1 MLAAAQAL
9 PDVQTAQLTT
19 PTTVGILF
27 KDGTPM
33 VVDTFPL
40 NDTSNHL
47 APGTGI
53 PSAATLSRKIN
64 KVELHL
70 TNDAILPTGRKAYLF
85 DEVPVDF
92 TSLGLPYPPTTTS
105 ATWFQN
111 AGYTPVLQSGS
122 IADLINLK
130 DASVFTLEAHGGW
143 GLMTPL
149 YDSQTALT
157 VLFFIGTTVPIEQDY
172 VDALRPELQAGELGY
187 YAAVDYTIDPTTHLP
202 VWQIYDTFSFTPK
215 FVRNYMTFTDDSLV
229 VMNVCHLM
237 ETDQSK
243 LTNAGVSILLAQNEI
258 SAVQD
263 MVQAFF
269 DSNAGAVLGWDDTEG
284 ALDGVDTTWYFL
296 DRVLGAG
303 SAGYGT
309 YLSNPPNRPYNVNG
323 VFARTASIAH
333 NYPNSGRTASVPLS
347 EAYGYYAVT
356 DPSTGEV
363 STDTSRPPIIAHL
376 TLQYSPKMPANSPSL
391 ALVPTI
397 AQVQLN
403 NNTNALTLTG
413 DFGGNYTNRAVTI
426 NSVPMPATWTSGS
439 VSVSPLPITAGGN
452 VQVTIDGASSN
463 QVLINQWNSVP
474 LTMVTQNGG
483 SDTRTVTCSINLR
496 TSFDT
501 LAQIPDG
508 PRSTSLVTTDQVVL
522 QNGQCSFVSTNP
534 PGGDT
539 LPWFNIFTTGGETP
553 ATLASVWSIGQSLD
567 GSGGGTVGISI
578 QAGYFGGQFDFLDT
592 SSTNQTQLLTFDAST
607 GLLRAGT
614 ANQSS
619 DTLSWAATPAAFQP
633 KTTTQ
638 PQQVRPNVH

>member
-1 MLAAAQAL
+1 
-9 PDVQTAQLTT
+9 
-19 PTTVGILF
+19 
-27 KDGTPM
+27 M
-33 VVDTFPL
+33 VIDTRPL

-64 KVELHL
+64 EGALHL
-70 TNDAILPTGRKAYLF
+70 TNDGILPTGRKAYLF
-85 DEVPVDF
+85 DEVPIDF
-92 TSLGLPYPPTTTS
+92 TELGLPYPPTDAS

-122 IADLINLK
+122 IADLINVK

-149 YDSQTALT
+149 YESQTGLA

-172 VDALRPELQAGELGY
+172 VDALGPELRAGELGY
-187 YAAVDYTIDPTTHLP
+187 YAAVGYTIDPNTHRP
-202 VWQIYDTFSFTPK
+202 AWQIYETFSFTPK
-215 FVRNYMTFTDDSLV
+215 FVRNYMTFTDNSLV

-237 ETDQSK
+237 ESDQSK
-243 LTNAGVSILLAQNEI
+243 LTSAGVSILLAQDEI
-258 SAVQD
+258 SAAQD

-269 DSNAGAVLGWDDTEG
+269 DANAGAVLGWDDTEG
-284 ALDGVDTTWYFL
+284 ALDGVDTTWYVI

-303 SAGYGT
+303 AAGYGT
-309 YLSNPPNRPYNVNG
+309 YLSNPPNRPYNLNG
-323 VFARTASIAH
+323 VFGRTASIAH
-333 NYPNSGRTASVPLS
+333 GYANSTGSVPLS
-347 EAYGYYAVT
+347 EAYAYYTVT
-356 DPSTGEV
+356 DPSTGDV
-363 STDTSRPPIIAHL
+363 SLDATRPPTIAHL
-376 TLQYSPKMPANSPSL
+376 TLQYSPKTPANSPSL

-397 AQVQLN
+397 AQVRLN
-403 NNTNALTLTG
+403 NNADALTLTG

-426 NSVPMPATWTSGS
+426 NSVPMPATWTSSS

-463 QVLINQWNSVP
+463 QVLINQWNNVP
-474 LTMVTQNGG
+474 LTMVTQSG
-483 SDTRTVTCSINLR
+483 SATRTVTCSINLR

-522 QNGQCSFVSTNP
+522 QNGQCSFVSTDP

-553 ATLASVWSIGQSLD
+553 ATLASVWSIGQSID
-567 GSGGGTVGISI
+567 GSGGGTVGLSI

-592 SSTNQTQLLTFDAST
+592 SSTNQTQLLTFDDST
-607 GLLRAGT
+607 GNLLVGT

-619 DTLSWAATPAAFQP
+619 DTLSWAATAAAFQP

-638 PQQVRPNVH
+638 PQRIRPNFH